1 MPTGPAKAGT
11 PARKAQLLAIKHLI
25 AQNRLND
32 DSATEVYNFVSAK
45 KIRKVRVTDS
55 QTKQLANG
63 ELALIRNPQDSFDFV
78 ILPIDIAKEIAQ
90 TETNVMLVL
99 NDGSLPED
107 EVSEI
112 EIAAQS
118 EVVSVQP
125 ESSQLASREK
135 SSNDSAAEKENTE
148 QQS

>member
-1 MPTGPAKAGT
+1 M
-11 PARKAQLLAIKHLI
+11 
-25 AQNRLND
+25 
-32 DSATEVYNFVSAK
+32 
-45 KIRKVRVTDS
+45 
-55 QTKQLANG
+55 ANG